1 MQKINEADD
10 TNQVDDTIEVSE
22 MLQKTTQEKTEKENN
37 IVTENLLQFMLCN
50 FIILG
55 MISNLWIICKLIY

>member
-37 IVTENLLQFMLCN
+37 IVTENLLQFKLCN

-55 MISNLWIICKLIY
+55 MISNL

>member
-1 MQKINEADD
+1 MQKINEA
-10 TNQVDDTIEVSE
+10 DDTIEVSE
-22 MLQKTTQEKTEKENN
+22 MLQKTAQEKTEKENN

-55 MISNLWIICKLIY
+55 MISNL

>member
-55 MISNLWIICKLIY
+55 MISNL